1 MIRILLI
8 SFLIVQSFF
17 HEVKAQHEW
26 QLIRAVPQ
34 KAFDAWDVDP
44 MGKVIFARRDVLTK
58 LDTSFNVEFTQS
70 LKSFGNVTKID
81 ARHALKS
88 LIFSEDQQAIA
99 FIDNTL
105 TMHKGLKDLTAIDV
119 SFSTTASYSA
129 QSSRYWVFDGDNSK
143 LVLIDELKSR
153 PQVLENLAGLVGAPE
168 IHEILEIENT
178 LFLLD
183 KSQGIYLFDIYGSFI
198 DFIPVQNV
206 IGMHYTDNFL
216 FYLTDKTLNRM
227 NLRNRRT
234 RSFELPEE
242 NVNSF
247 RVLGNYVFLKTPQ
260 HLKKYELR

>member
-1 MIRILLI
+1 MKIFWFILFI
-8 SFLIVQSFF
+8 SIVAFNQLSIS
-17 HEVKAQHEW
+17 QDQW
-26 QLIRAVPQ
+26 QLVRSVQQ

-58 LDTSFNVEFTQS
+58 LDTSFNVQFTQS
-70 LKSFGNVTKID
+70 LKRFGNVSKID

-105 TMHKGLKDLTAIDV
+105 TMHKGLKDLTV
-119 SFSTTASYSA
+119 VNVFYGTTASYSA
-129 QSSRYWVFDGDNSK
+129 QSNRYWIFDGDNSK
-143 LVLIDELKSR
+143 LVLVDELKNR

-198 DFIPVQNV
+198 DFIPVENV
-206 IGMHYTDNFL
+206 IGMHYSDNYL
-216 FYLTDKTLNRM
+216 YYLTEDELYRLNLKSRKTK
-227 NLRNRRT
+227 
-234 RSFELPEE
+234 SFELPEE
-242 NVNSF
+242 NVLSF
-247 RVLGNYVFLKTPQ
+247 RVLSNYIFLKTAD